1 MQDANSKI
9 KHLNE
14 VVYSYFSEN
23 CGQGENLSNKTFS
36 GKYNDHSAKDLKKI
50 LKKLKATQGVNVNE
64 IKYVSCVL
72 RDRLSGK
79 DHSEQDCAGEL
90 DHDKHINKS
99 FWGYIK
105 TIMNK
110 KESVLPSFSMSDCAS
125 YFMKTLFMMFIFLII
140 LYMYAF
146 KLNFINILQAD
157 FVLKSLISVS
167 FAREIRDLLVP
178 QEYQDLPDQW
188 YVFSFN
194 FFFFFF
200 DFFF

>member
-23 CGQGENLSNKTFS
+23 CGQGENLSNKTFN

-125 YFMKTLFMMFIFLII
+125 YFMKTLSSVNPNKLFIIP
-140 LYMYAF
+140 
-146 KLNFINILQAD
+146 NFICFKRCPILRTYLTEIIQQ
-157 FVLKSLISVS
+157 VWSSGMIPTEWKKTCTTLIHKKGQGSYSLEMSVYFIVS
-167 FAREIRDLLVP
+167 P
-178 QEYQDLPDQW
+178 
-188 YVFSFN
+188 
-194 FFFFFF
+194 
-200 DFFF
+200 